1 MKRYSRTTK
10 IGDLINSF
18 YKDNRL
24 VKNNSDESLNDI
36 WREVIGQYVFSKTK
50 KIYFKKN
57 NIYVEIE
64 DKIIKNELLTQLPS
78 IKDNLSDKIKNIK
91 DIIII

>member
-1 MKRYSRTTK
+1 MNRYSRTTK

-18 YKDNRL
+18 YEDNRL
-24 VKNNSDESLNDI
+24 VKNNSDETLIDI
-36 WREVIGQYVFSKTK
+36 WREVIGMYIFSKTK
-50 KIYFKKN
+50 KIFFRKN

-64 DKIIKNELLTQLPS
+64 DKIIKNEILAQLPS

>member
-18 YKDNRL
+18 YEDNRL
-24 VKNNSDESLNDI
+24 VKNNSDETLIDI
-36 WREVIGQYVFSKTK
+36 WREVIGMYIFSKTK
-50 KIYFKKN
+50 KIFFRKN
-57 NIYVEIE
+57 NIYIEVE
-64 DKIIKNELLTQLPS
+64 DKIIKNELLAQLPS

>member
-1 MKRYSRTTK
+1 MKRYSKTTK

-24 VKNNSDESLNDI
+24 VKNNSDETLIDI
-36 WREVIGQYVFSKTK
+36 WREVIGPFIFSKTK
-50 KIYFKKN
+50 KIFFRKN
-57 NIYVEIE
+57 NIYIEIE
-64 DKIIKNELLTQLPS
+64 DKIIKNELLAQLPS

>member
-18 YKDNRL
+18 YENNRL
-24 VKNNSDESLNDI
+24 VKNNSDETLNDI
-36 WREVIGQYVFSKTK
+36 WREVIGPYVFSKTK
-50 KIYFKKN
+50 KIFFRKN

-78 IKDNLSDKIKNIK
+78 IRDNLSDKIKNIN

>member
-18 YKDNRL
+18 YEDNRL
-24 VKNNSDESLNDI
+24 VKNNSDETLIDI
-36 WREVIGQYVFSKTK
+36 WREVIGMYIFSKTK
-50 KIYFKKN
+50 KIFFRKN
-57 NIYVEIE
+57 NIYIEVE
-64 DKIIKNELLTQLPS
+64 DKIIKNELLAQLPS

-91 DIIII
+91 DIILI